1 MKEVV
6 RSGRRAN
13 FYITENSFIDNY
25 ARDVKPLGIAVYHV
39 LERHANCDTRS
50 TWIGTKK
57 MADLLGY
64 SPRQIQRTL
73 KTLQD
78 LKLIRILE
86 AEDRTTYVVVPVPPR
101 AKSGTTP
108 LFDQIPD
115 EPSLELTS
123 DCEEQ
128 TRASG
133 FATPV
138 SHTVTDRSRATTSV
152 SRPASQVSEHGDIGD
167 DPYKEEQDSLN
178 KTFEQWGPER
188 QAAER
193 VVNMLGLIS
202 TSRDTVTAA
211 IKAEVE
217 RTDVSLDEAVISIV
231 TEANRAKRRGAA
243 SHEKF
248 LEDLVAQASA
258 QQVIEA
264 LTLPATPG
272 FISTVTAAVKAEAKY
287 MGLSIQEAVGGIV
300 EAAAEDRRRGV
311 SIDKFYFEDVKWR
324 SNARVSKAE
333 QRKLGNLEVN
343 ARVKQRLRE
352 KLGAS

>member
-1 MKEVV
+1 MNEVV

-50 TWIGTKK
+50 TWIGTAK

-64 SPRQIQRTL
+64 SKRQIQRTL

-86 AEDRTTYVVVPVPPR
+86 TEDRTTYVVVPVPPR

-108 LFDQIPD
+108 LFDQIHE
-115 EPSLELTS
+115 EPSSEGTS
-123 DCEEQ
+123 DCDESRP
-128 TRASG
+128 TSA

-138 SHTVTDRSRATTSV
+138 SHTMTDRSRNTTSV
-152 SRPASQVSEHGDIGD
+152 SQHASQVSERGDIGD

-178 KTFEQWGPER
+178 KTSEQWGPER
-188 QAAER
+188 QAAAR
-193 VVNMLGLIS
+193 VVNMLGLMS
-202 TSRDTVTAA
+202 TPIYTVAAA
-211 IKAEVE
+211 IKAEIK
-217 RTDVSLDEAVISIV
+217 RTDVSIDEAVTNIV
-231 TEANRAKRRGAA
+231 TEANRAKRRGMA
-243 SHEKF
+243 SHDKF

-258 QQVIEA
+258 QQIIED

-272 FISTVTAAVKAEAKY
+272 FISTVTASVKAEAKY
-287 MGLSIQEAVGGIV
+287 TGLSIQEAIGGIV
-300 EAAAEDRRRGV
+300 RAASEDRRRGV
-311 SIDKFYFEDVKWR
+311 PIDKFYFEDVKWR